1 MTKRA
6 ASKPKRIRIA
16 TAEQAEQRSLE
27 TMASGRQSNQSIWMA
42 AAALA
47 GALAIFMAI
56 YLLRLDH
63 TAGLVVD
70 DAWYIVLA
78 KSLATGQ
85 GYRLINSPLEGI
97 FPLYPPAFPWLLSL
111 VFRVSPEFPQNV
123 WLLKS
128 VSIAAMLGVGLFS
141 YHYFARYRETPRFLA
156 FGIALA
162 TATLPPLVF
171 LATSTVMS
179 ECVFTLS
186 QLLTIIAAERCAKE
200 APGRRVWLFAI
211 LASLVAA
218 FSFLTRAAGIGM
230 LAGVFLYLLKKRL
243 MGAALIFAAGVAL
256 FAGPWTLYAQQNAPT
271 PAQARIHGGHI
282 VQPYTQQFWSLQAGA
297 RSSSKINVS
306 DLPERAWNNLLYIV
320 GDDIGTV
327 VSTGLIQL
335 ISPDI
340 MNTLHQLNAI
350 SFLLS
355 VLIVIGFV
363 AVAREGMTAAEYV
376 VIFSFVV
383 ILLWPWAPFRFVLPL
398 APFLIFYALMGLRVI
413 FRLQRHWQR
422 KEKPRA
428 QLTALGVAAGVI
440 IALNLYVHVTYI
452 LDKFKIGSEKGLDWL
467 AVFEEGEQMF
477 KWVREKTSP
486 NDAVVAANSPMVYLY
501 TGRRTVAFEAPA
513 ENWEDWKRLG
523 VRYLVYAPPS
533 PAPELSPAEGLYKV
547 VYRSSGQLGLRV
559 TDLGPPDKRL
569 PWGGL
574 ATPPKFE
581 TFK

>member
-6 ASKPKRIRIA
+6 ASKPKRIRTA
-16 TAEQAEQRSLE
+16 TAEQGEQRSLE
-27 TMASGRQSNQSIWMA
+27 VIASGRQNRWKAI
-42 AAALA
+42 AALA
-47 GALAIFMAI
+47 GALAVFMAI

-78 KSLATGQ
+78 RSLATGQ

-156 FGIALA
+156 FGVALA
-162 TATLPPLVF
+162 TATVPPLVF
-171 LATSTVMS
+171 MATSTVMS

-200 APGRRVWLFAI
+200 AQGRRVWLFAI
-211 LASLVAA
+211 LASAAAA

-243 MGAALIFAAGVAL
+243 ASAALIFAVGVAL
-256 FAGPWTLYAQQNAPT
+256 FAGPWTLYAQRNTPT
-271 PAQARIHGGHI
+271 PDQARIHGGHI
-282 VQPYTQQFWSLQAGA
+282 VQPYTEQFWHLQAGA
-297 RSSSKINVS
+297 RSSSKISVS

-350 SFLLS
+350 SLLLS
-355 VLIVIGFV
+355 VLIIIGFV
-363 AVAREGMTAAEYV
+363 AVAREGMTVAEYV
-376 VIFSFVV
+376 IIFSFVV

-398 APFLIFYALMGLRVI
+398 APFLIFYALMGLRAI

-422 KEKPRA
+422 REKPRA
-428 QLTALGVAAGVI
+428 QRMALGVAAGVI

-452 LDKFKIGSEKGLDWL
+452 LDKFKIGSEKGVDWL
-467 AVFEEGEQMF
+467 SVFEEGEQMF

-486 NDAVVAANSPMVYLY
+486 DDAVVAANPAMVYLY
-501 TGRRTVAFEAPA
+501 TGRKTLAFETPA

-523 VRYLVYAPPS
+523 VRYLVYGPPS
-533 PAPELSPAEGLYKV
+533 PVPELSLAEGRYNV
-547 VYRSSGQLGLRV
+547 VYRSSGTRGLRV
-559 TDLGPPDKRL
+559 TDFGPPDKR
-569 PWGGL
+569 PQWGGL
-574 ATPPKFE
+574 AGPPKFE